1 MSEQIEDVRKGWTSA
16 SNASADRLCA
26 GRHQAQK
33 TLPDLKGE
41 WAEHG
46 TAIHAAL
53 ADSGNPALMEAMT
66 TEQRDMFE
74 SHREVEKELIKR
86 IWPEPN
92 PDHGTRVFRHQRF
105 WCKVPCEITVPEDR
119 SGPGSTR
126 EYKATI
132 HYPHSGEADF
142 VMLRNGTA
150 LIQDYKS
157 LAGDVSD
164 SPENEQLRDLA
175 IMVWR
180 TYQPKIIYV
189 AINQP
194 MVTRTPKLCLYTPAE
209 LEKAEQEMWDRVRK
223 SNHHEAIRVAGEIQ
237 CQWCK
242 AKQVCKEYA
251 IWSSRELPAVQD
263 SPFLVAMQAWSPE
276 QRSRVAEHLPRLKKL
291 LDDAGDFL
299 KALLEKDPESVPGFY
314 LKPGAIRHP
323 ITDAQELFNR
333 FLALDG
339 SMEQFMKCVTISKG
353 TFEEQVRAVT
363 KEKGKGLKLKMDQL
377 LQGITDN
384 KPVAPSLARKEE

>member
-1 MSEQIEDVRKGWTSA
+1 MSETKDPRQGWTSA
-16 SNASADRLCA
+16 SNAPADRACA

-33 TLPDLKGE
+33 GLPDLKGE
-41 WAEHG
+41 WADYG

-53 ADSGNPALMEAMT
+53 ADSGDTTLMQALT

-86 IWPEPN
+86 IWPETN
-92 PDHGTRVFRHQRF
+92 PDHGTRVFRHERF
-105 WCKVPCEITVPEDR
+105 WCKVPCETTSLEEKP
-119 SGPGSTR
+119 
-126 EYKATI
+126 TI
-132 HYPHSGEADF
+132 HSHHSGEADF
-142 VMLRNGTA
+142 VMLRGGTA

-157 LAGDVSD
+157 LSGDVAE

-175 IMVWR
+175 VMVWR
-180 TYQPKIIYV
+180 TYKVAEVYV

-194 MVTRTPKLCLYTPAE
+194 MVTRTPKLCRYTTE
-209 LEKAEQEMWDRVRK
+209 DLLKAEAAMWDRVRK
-223 SNHHEAIRVAGEIQ
+223 SNHPEAQRVAGEIQ

-291 LDDAGDFL
+291 LDDAQDFL
-299 KALLEKDPESVPGFY
+299 KALLEKDPDSVPGFY

-323 ITDAQELFNR
+323 ITDPQELFNR

-363 KEKGKGLKLKMDQL
+363 REKGKGLKLKMDQL